1 MISRSTIDRVF
12 ESARIEQVVGDYVVL
27 KKRGSN
33 MLGLCP
39 FHNEKT
45 PSFTVTP
52 TKGIYKCFGCGA
64 AGNAVGFLMAH
75 DQLTYPEAIRQLA
88 ARYQIEIEEDQRSG
102 QDPSYQ
108 AEKSQRDR
116 LWDLMA
122 FAHQYYTRLLWD
134 HASGIAIGLSYFRE
148 RGLSDATIHRFGL
161 GYSLEQS
168 AALVEMATQSGYT
181 HEELELAGLALS
193 GEHRGHYDRFRGRVL
208 FPIYHLS
215 GKVIGFG
222 GRTLKTD
229 RKEAKYINSP
239 ETPLYRKSESLFGLH
254 QARKA
259 MTAARF
265 VYLVEGYM
273 DVISLSQAGI
283 ENVVASSGTA
293 LTREQATMVHRFA
306 DEVTLIYDGDQA
318 GIKAALRGIDLL
330 LENDLRVRVI
340 ALPED
345 EDPDTLAKR
354 LQGDALKDFLITNA
368 QDFMAFQQ
376 KLLLKEAG
384 RDPLRIS
391 SALQVI
397 AASIACVQDPI
408 LRAMYI
414 RHLAEDA
421 GIPDASVQEAVVQQF
436 KLKARRNPSLVAGS
450 SSSGGSTSTSAESPR
465 GQADPHHQI
474 PDYSSR
480 SGIRDHAE
488 PVVSAGL
495 HPMSDIPQET
505 EILRLLLLVGD
516 QIMEGPTRDSAT
528 TLLDYM
534 GETLLALTW
543 DSPSCRSLL
552 ELCLSRW
559 QGEGRLPGSNELMN
573 HPDPGIATMAVRW
586 YTEGP
591 QVSPNWDIMHDIPV
605 ALPADNLKKE
615 IETTFDRLL
624 LKKVLRHSRLKQAE
638 LKEIQHS
645 PEGQDHPSIPS
656 ILREILELKE
666 VERRIT
672 SRNGMVITH

>member
-12 ESARIEQVVGDYVVL
+12 ETARIEEVVGDYVVL
-27 KKRGSN
+27 KKRGGN

-75 DQLTYPEAIRQLA
+75 DQLTYPEAIKQLA
-88 ARYQIEIEEDQRSG
+88 VRYQIEIEEDQRAHN
-102 QDPSYQ
+102 DPAYQ

-122 FAHQYYTRLLWD
+122 FAQQYYTRVLWD
-134 HASGIAIGLSYFRE
+134 HPSGIAIGLSYFHE

-168 AALVEMATQSGYT
+168 SPLLDLATQSSFSP
-181 HEELELAGLALS
+181 EELELAGLALRS
-193 GEHRGHYDRFRGRVL
+193 ENRGHYDRFRGRVL
-208 FPIYHLS
+208 FPIYHLN

-259 MTAARF
+259 MAAAGF

-273 DVISLSQAGI
+273 DVISLSQAGV

-293 LTREQATMVHRFA
+293 LTREQAALIHRFA

-318 GIKAALRGIDLL
+318 GIKAALRGIDIL
-330 LENDLRVRVI
+330 LENDLKVRVI
-340 ALPED
+340 ALPEH
-345 EDPDTLAKR
+345 EDPDTLAR
-354 LQGDALKDFLITNA
+354 RMQGENLKEFLNSNA

-376 KLLLKEAG
+376 NLLLKEAG

-391 SALQVI
+391 SALQVV
-397 AASIACVQDPI
+397 AASIACVGDPI

-436 KLKARRNPSLVAGS
+436 KLKAKRIPS
-450 SSSGGSTSTSAESPR
+450 SSASITPAPPLEAVTKLSDE
-465 GQADPHHQI
+465 
-474 PDYSSR
+474 
-480 SGIRDHAE
+480 IRDE
-488 PVVSAGL
+488 PPPSPEIQPL
-495 HPMSDIPQET
+495 NDIPQET
-505 EILRLLLLVGD
+505 EILRLLLLVGN
-516 QIMEGPTRDSAT
+516 QTMSNT
-528 TLLDYM
+528 TGGAPISLIDYM
-534 GETLLALTW
+534 GETLLSLSW
-543 DSPSCRSLL
+543 DSSSCRALL
-552 ELCLSRW
+552 ELCIARW
-559 QGEGRLPGSNELMN
+559 QMEGCLPANHELMN
-573 HPDPGIATMAVRW
+573 HTDQGISTMATRW
-586 YTEGP
+586 YTDNP
-591 QVSPNWDIMHDIPV
+591 QISPNWDQMHDITVP
-605 ALPADNLKKE
+605 PPTDNLTKE

-624 LKKVLRHSRLKQAE
+624 LKKILRHSRIKQIELQTLQQNPAGLDNPSVLTAIREIQE
-638 LKEIQHS
+638 LKEA
-645 PEGQDHPSIPS
+645 
-656 ILREILELKE
+656 
-666 VERRIT
+666 ERRIT
-672 SRNGMVITH
+672 ARTGIVITH

>member
-12 ESARIEQVVGDYVVL
+12 ETARIEEVVGDYVVL
-27 KKRGSN
+27 KKRGGN

-52 TKGIYKCFGCGA
+52 AKGFYKCFGCGA

-75 DQLTYPEAIRQLA
+75 DQLTYPEAIKQLA
-88 ARYQIEIEEDQRSG
+88 ARYQIEIEEDQRANN
-102 QDPSYQ
+102 DPAYQ

-122 FAHQYYTRLLWD
+122 FAQQYYTRLLWD
-134 HASGIAIGLSYFRE
+134 HPSGMAIGLSYFRE

-168 AALVEMATQSGYT
+168 SALVEMATQSGYSL
-181 HEELELAGLALS
+181 EELELAGLALS
-193 GEHRGHYDRFRGRVL
+193 GEHRGYYDRFRGRVL

-215 GKVIGFG
+215 SKVIGFG
-222 GRTLKTD
+222 GRTLKSD

-259 MTAARF
+259 MASAGF

-293 LTREQATMVHRFA
+293 LTREQATLIHRFA
-306 DEVTLIYDGDQA
+306 DEVILIYDGDQA
-318 GIKAALRGIDLL
+318 GIKAALRGIDIL

-340 ALPED
+340 ALPEH
-345 EDPDTLAKR
+345 EDPDNLARR
-354 LQGDALKDFLITNA
+354 LQGDVLKKFLIDNA
-368 QDFMAFQQ
+368 HDFMAFQQ
-376 KLLLKEAG
+376 NLLLKEAG

-391 SALQVI
+391 YALQVV
-397 AASIACVQDPI
+397 AASIACVGDPI
-408 LRAMYI
+408 LRAVYI

-421 GIPDASVQEAVVQQF
+421 GIPDSSVQEAVVQQF
-436 KLKARRNPSLVAGS
+436 KLRAKRNPYTAQNPVNPS
-450 SSSGGSTSTSAESPR
+450 SNEFPQGNPNTAALPSTSLS
-465 GQADPHHQI
+465 DPSWNPKVQDITI
-474 PDYSSR
+474 P
-480 SGIRDHAE
+480 E
-488 PVVSAGL
+488 VQPL
-495 HPMSDIPQET
+495 SDLPQET
-505 EILRLLLLVGD
+505 EILRLLLLIGD
-516 QIMEGPTRDSAT
+516 QTMDDPTGGTPT
-528 TLLDYM
+528 TLVDYM
-534 GETLLALTW
+534 SETLLSLTW
-543 DSPSCRSLL
+543 DSPACRTLL
-552 ELCLSRW
+552 ELCLGRW
-559 QGEGRLPGSNELMN
+559 QKEGCLPNSHELIN
-573 HPDPGIATMAVRW
+573 HADQAIAAMATRW
-586 YTEGP
+586 YTEGR
-591 QVSPNWDIMHDIPV
+591 QISPNWDQMHDIPIHPPTV
-605 ALPADNLKKE
+605 NLKRE

-638 LKEIQHS
+638 LKDLQQT
-645 PEGQDHPSIPS
+645 PTGFDHPSIPV
-656 ILREILELKE
+656 ILREIHELKE
-666 VERRIT
+666 AERRIT
-672 SRNGMVITH
+672 ARTGIVITH